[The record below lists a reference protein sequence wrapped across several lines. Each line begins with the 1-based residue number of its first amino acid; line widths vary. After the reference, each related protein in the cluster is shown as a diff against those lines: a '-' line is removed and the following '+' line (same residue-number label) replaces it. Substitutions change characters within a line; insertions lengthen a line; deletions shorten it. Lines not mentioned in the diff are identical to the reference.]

1 VIGNL
6 WIYTYEIS
14 NIVTDI
20 LLMAVPFS
28 LILSV
33 KIPIMQRFR
42 ILLLFS
48 IGLFLIS
55 ISIIRIL
62 EGRGSRTQAGHTLWA
77 SLEVL
82 FATIVA
88 VTPTIY
94 ALAHNTR
101 EETTYGKSHVSLRDP
116 GSRIRTGSVEDDDKY
131 TARIWTELEGG
142 STREDN
148 TSVTG
153 ILVRTDYVTANA
165 KL

>member
-1 VIGNL
+1 M

-14 NIVTDI
+14 NIITDV

-28 LILSV
+28 LIMSV
-33 KIPIMQRFR
+33 KIPIMQRLR

-48 IGLFLIS
+48 VGLLLIS
-55 ISIIRIL
+55 ISIIRIM

-94 ALAHNTR
+94 ALARNTR
-101 EETTYGKSHVSLRDP
+101 EETTYGKSVTMGNVGSRMHP
-116 GSRIRTGSVEDDDKY
+116 GSVAEGDKY
-131 TARIWTELEGG
+131 TARIWTELEDG

-153 ILVRTDYVTANA
+153 ILVRTDYVTDNA
-165 KL
+165 KV

>member
-62 EGRGSRTQAGHTLWA
+62 EGRGSRTQA
-77 SLEVL
+77 LEVL